1 MQYQLPVI
9 DADFWEQTE
18 ESGGKRRSPSLCT
31 FFSEKKKKNK
41 IKKKTGKHIAI
52 PTYQNSQFHMK
63 GRATE
68 LADIPLPAKELGTQI
83 GSEFCEYSQD
93 LRTIFGQVIILT
105 LLTILKQEHSQCF
118 VHGCSTTNVNNLSN
132 KTNLYPFS
140 SKLFRADRLNVSGTQ
155 NCFHVFRYFYVFKG
169 LILRYH

>member
-1 MQYQLPVI
+1 
-9 DADFWEQTE
+9 
-18 ESGGKRRSPSLCT
+18 
-31 FFSEKKKKNK
+31 
-41 IKKKTGKHIAI
+41 
-52 PTYQNSQFHMK
+52 MK

-68 LADIPLPAKELGTQI
+68 LADIPLPVKELGTQI

-140 SKLFRADRLNVSGTQ
+140 SKLFRADRLNVSQVHKIAFMFSGIITYLRDLSYGITEKILLIMVSYSSYMHLQ
-155 NCFHVFRYFYVFKG
+155 NHIFTLKSKTLTKEAIKG
-169 LILRYH
+169 F

>member
-18 ESGGKRRSPSLCT
+18 ESGGKRRISFPMYILLR
-31 FFSEKKKKNK
+31 EKKKKNK

-68 LADIPLPAKELGTQI
+68 LADIPLPAKELGT
-83 GSEFCEYSQD
+83 
-93 LRTIFGQVIILT
+93 
-105 LLTILKQEHSQCF
+105 
-118 VHGCSTTNVNNLSN
+118 
-132 KTNLYPFS
+132 
-140 SKLFRADRLNVSGTQ
+140 
-155 NCFHVFRYFYVFKG
+155 
-169 LILRYH
+169 